1 MLCGM
6 ISRVTKFLSTP
17 SARRATVA
25 GRPVETV
32 VLEFLSTPSARRA
45 TILTCG
51 AALTVQI
58 SIHALREEG
67 DNNLHG
73 AVRVVVEFLST
84 PSARRATSPC
94 FPAILFVSISIH
106 ALREEGDRGR
116 ACCFQ
121 PVSSYFY
128 PRPPR
133 GGRLFPE
140 CTMQKLTEY
149 FYPRPPRG
157 GRQNLAA
164 LGACKVEFLSTPSA
178 RRATDDPGLVGVVG
192 RISIHALREEG
203 DSHPHTVSFYVQYF
217 YPRPPRGGRPMTRG
231 WLGS

>member
-58 SIHALREEG
+58 SIHALLEEG

-84 PSARRATSPC
+84 PSARRATTGH
-94 FPAILFVSISIH
+94 L
-106 ALREEGDRGR
+106 
-116 ACCFQ
+116 
-121 PVSSYFY
+121 
-128 PRPPR
+128 
-133 GGRLFPE
+133 
-140 CTMQKLTEY
+140 
-149 FYPRPPRG
+149 
-157 GRQNLAA
+157 LAA
-164 LGACKVEFLSTPSA
+164 
-178 RRATDDPGLVGVVG
+178 
-192 RISIHALREEG
+192 
-203 DSHPHTVSFYVQYF
+203 
-217 YPRPPRGGRPMTRG
+217 
-231 WLGS
+231 